1 MNKSPKVLNLYA
13 GIGGNRKLWDDVTDV
28 DVTAVEWDGDK
39 ADVYRDYF
47 PDDTVIEADA
57 HEYLLDHFQEY
68 DFVWASPP
76 CPTHSKIRKITSGGG
91 EQNDPVYPDMSLWQ
105 EVIFLDGYFTGD
117 YVVEN
122 VRTWYDPLIKPQE
135 VGRHYFWSNYALPS
149 ITVEPQKNQS
159 KSVAEFED
167 KLGYDLSS
175 YDIAND
181 KKLKM
186 LRNCVDP
193 QLGKH
198 IFESRTT
205 QATLM

>member
-76 CPTHSKIRKITSGGG
+76 CPTHSKIRKITSGEG